1 MKWVRPRCQEAP
13 SNPAAI
19 AAVRPWWASLVT
31 SRTPDRPRATRP
43 PRNPVQTAP
52 SSALPR
58 SSPSSSRWP
67 SAVPAVAT
75 STAVL
80 HPRPPSRTFIDRA
93 STPTTQT
100 GRRPAAGCATPRPPR
115 RAQRRSATPG
125 CWRIPPAHRAGHLL
139 HPPGRHPLHRAR
151 QHHRGQC
158 PLGPPA
164 RLQQAREGAAL
175 AQPREL
181 KLHRADPGVPVAGPG
196 AVAVG
201 HPLGVRW
208 PCSAPIWA
216 ATSTSSAPGRACPR
230 PRPGRRHRR
239 CRPCPATPTAPSW
252 TRPPCSCSRWILRA
266 FTSRLTRWSS
276 HHQLPQLTQRGGARM
291 FAQLLASSAVARVPH
306 HFQGP

>member
-52 SSALPR
+52 SSALPAPARAAPGGRRR
-58 SSPSSSRWP
+58 SRRWP
-67 SAVPAVAT
+67 PAPRGCTPPPFAD
-75 STAVL
+75 L
-80 HPRPPSRTFIDRA
+80 HRPRVD
-93 STPTTQT
+93 PTTPT

-115 RAQRRSATPG
+115 RAQPRSATPG
-125 CWRIPPAHRAGHLL
+125 CWRSLQPIERATSSTRRVDPPPQSTAA
-139 HPPGRHPLHRAR
+139 PPRPV
-151 QHHRGQC
+151 
-158 PLGPPA
+158 PA
-164 RLQQAREGAAL
+164 RPAGAAP
-175 AQPREL
+175 AGSGRSCPGAAEEL

-252 TRPPCSCSRWILRA
+252 TRPPCSCSSGSSEP
-266 FTSRLTRWSS
+266 SR
-276 HHQLPQLTQRGGARM
+276 RG
-291 FAQLLASSAVARVPH
+291 
-306 HFQGP
+306 